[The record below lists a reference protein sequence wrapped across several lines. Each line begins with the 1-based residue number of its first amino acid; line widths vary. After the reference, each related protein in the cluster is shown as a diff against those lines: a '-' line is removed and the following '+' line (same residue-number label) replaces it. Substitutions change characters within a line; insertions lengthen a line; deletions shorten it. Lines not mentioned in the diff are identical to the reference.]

1 MDLIETDFEINR
13 QRISEANL
21 ATGELVEL
29 APSKDEA
36 YKEKIRG
43 YRNMLKTVLLDERQ
57 MIICTSDG
65 ICPYDLRSRE
75 TSDVYGWS
83 NHGII
88 PQSIDQ
94 IVMTNEGNLAI
105 LYKEVNSDGPLF
117 LLLKPTDK
125 KEELKSITLAVA
137 SYNK

>member
-1 MDLIETDFEINR
+1 MDLIETDFEVNR

-65 ICPYDLRSRE
+65 ICPYDVRSRE

-88 PQSIDQ
+88 PQSID
-94 IVMTNEGNLAI
+94 
-105 LYKEVNSDGPLF
+105 
-117 LLLKPTDK
+117 
-125 KEELKSITLAVA
+125 
-137 SYNK
+137 